1 MVLSLFI
8 DFKKAFD
15 LINPDLLFHKMVHY
29 GFNNNALAFIMA
41 YFSNRKQVTIVD
53 TEQSLSCDLSIGVP
67 QGSVLG
73 PLLFLV
79 YINDL
84 SYTTELTTYLF
95 ADDTTMFDSSKDLPT
110 LISRFKRKLEPF
122 LEWVKF
128 NQLTVN
134 WSKTKFMF
142 LTNNWVGI
150 PNTIRIESSEV
161 EIVDCFKLFGCQI
174 DHKLLFEEHYQH
186 VKKLVNIKCF
196 AIKDIFYLSQT
207 VRAHFFKAFIQPH
220 FDYCASLYIYFSE
233 SLLKRFE
240 RFYDICIYRMLKIK
254 LFDLDVDEQL
264 AELSERGLMPFRVRY
279 FYRLSI
285 FSKYYKVST
294 KY

>member
-1 MVLSLFI
+1 MDI
-8 DFKKAFD
+8 IK
-15 LINPDLLFHKMVHY
+15 
-29 GFNNNALAFIMA
+29 
-41 YFSNRKQVTIVD
+41 
-53 TEQSLSCDLSIGVP
+53 
-67 QGSVLG
+67 
-73 PLLFLV
+73 
-79 YINDL
+79 
-84 SYTTELTTYLF
+84 
-95 ADDTTMFDSSKDLPT
+95 
-110 LISRFKRKLEPF
+110 
-122 LEWVKF
+122 
-128 NQLTVN
+128 
-134 WSKTKFMF
+134 
-142 LTNNWVGI
+142 
-150 PNTIRIESSEV
+150 TIRIESSEV
-161 EIVDCFKLFGCQI
+161 EIVDCFKLLGCQI

-285 FSKYYKVST
+285 FSYKVLNKQILKQIQGKLVFTVNQTMSKLRSRKPEIIEVPGHDLNAGSRRLSIFLPRFVNLIIRDSFKLT
-294 KY
+294 FNEFKNMLLSKMNLLKNFKEFSKYF

>member
-1 MVLSLFI
+1 MVLSLFV

-95 ADDTTMFDSSKDLPT
+95 ADDTTMFDSRKDLPT
-110 LISRFKRKLEPF
+110 L
-122 LEWVKF
+122 
-128 NQLTVN
+128 Q
-134 WSKTKFMF
+134 
-142 LTNNWVGI
+142 VGS
-150 PNTIRIESSEV
+150 NEN
-161 EIVDCFKLFGCQI
+161 L
-174 DHKLLFEEHYQH
+174 
-186 VKKLVNIKCF
+186 N
-196 AIKDIFYLSQT
+196 LS
-207 VRAHFFKAFIQPH
+207 
-220 FDYCASLYIYFSE
+220 
-233 SLLKRFE
+233 
-240 RFYDICIYRMLKIK
+240 
-254 LFDLDVDEQL
+254 
-264 AELSERGLMPFRVRY
+264 
-279 FYRLSI
+279 
-285 FSKYYKVST
+285 
-294 KY
+294 